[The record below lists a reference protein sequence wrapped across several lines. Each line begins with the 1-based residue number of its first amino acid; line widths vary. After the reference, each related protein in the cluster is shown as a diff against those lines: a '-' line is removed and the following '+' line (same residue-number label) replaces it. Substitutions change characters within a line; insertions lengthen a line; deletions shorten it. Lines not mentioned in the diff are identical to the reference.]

1 MLVLNIGA
9 SLLAF
14 YAFIKF
20 LDDVVLWFGHFAGW
34 DKLSFSYILGYILY
48 PVAFLIGIEGKVCEI
63 QNTMFVK
70 KIKHLCAGLQ
80 SNWRTDWTENSDHRV
95 SSISEF
101 SWLRRERRD
110 QPEILPDRDLR
121 PVRVRQSPQHRD
133 SDRRVRCDGARAEV
147 RHCTDRAESHA
158 RRMLGLIP

>member
-48 PVAFLIGIEGKVCEI
+48 PVAFLIGIEGKV
-63 QNTMFVK
+63 
-70 KIKHLCAGLQ
+70 
-80 SNWRTDWTENSDHRV
+80 HRYKTY
-95 SSISEF
+95 IHTYTYN
-101 SWLRRERRD
+101 
-110 QPEILPDRDLR
+110 I
-121 PVRVRQSPQHRD
+121 HT
-133 SDRRVRCDGARAEV
+133 C
-147 RHCTDRAESHA
+147 
-158 RRMLGLIP
+158 

>member
-48 PVAFLIGIEGKVCEI
+48 PVAFLIGIEGKVWEI
-63 QNTMFVK
+63 QNTMCVNLIDIK
-70 KIKHLCAGLQ
+70 KTFICRIAKLLENWLDRKFWSQSFQHFWVWLTTQREERSARDPSRLRPTPCAG
-80 SNWRTDWTENSDHRV
+80 SP
-95 SSISEF
+95 ISPASGFKSEG
-101 SWLRRERRD
+101 SVPW
-110 QPEILPDRDLR
+110 
-121 PVRVRQSPQHRD
+121 RQSGSRTLHR
-133 SDRRVRCDGARAEV
+133 SRWE
-147 RHCTDRAESHA
+147 
-158 RRMLGLIP
+158 PW

>member
-48 PVAFLIGIEGKVCEI
+48 PVAFLIGIEGKVHKYTI
-63 QNTMFVK
+63 THTY
-70 KIKHLCAGLQ
+70 I
-80 SNWRTDWTENSDHRV
+80 R
-95 SSISEF
+95 
-101 SWLRRERRD
+101 
-110 QPEILPDRDLR
+110 
-121 PVRVRQSPQHRD
+121 
-133 SDRRVRCDGARAEV
+133 
-147 RHCTDRAESHA
+147 
-158 RRMLGLIP
+158 